1 REGAEKFKNRRQRMA
16 DRESATNEFHA
27 ILDFPSSYSFYPQPP
42 SPSLANSSFSKFVI
56 SRFLDFVNFSKA
68 KVSTLPEA
76 PRLIG
81 FPSRGP
87 LFPKGVC
94 CAPSNFICKICVG
107 PRSSASQKGFSV
119 SPRLCGIFWFRLRRS
134 GEPYC

>member
-1 REGAEKFKNRRQRMA
+1 MEDGGWRIEDRGSRIEHQRISTM
-16 DRESATNEFHA
+16 
-27 ILDFPSSYSFYPQPP
+27 LDFLSCMLLSSAP
-42 SPSLANSSFSKFVI
+42 FSEFRNFVI

-134 GEPYC
+134 GEPYCVCLHT